1 MASTPAPE
9 TGPIT
14 SRLEPDS
21 NKKLAFLLLALVLYG
36 IVLALPQPAGLSAST
51 QARPERSHNKK
62 ACPNTSSST
71 PRTRSRGC

>member
-14 SRLEPDS
+14 SRPEPDS

-36 IVLALPQPAGLSAST
+36 IVLALPQPAEMSGASLL
-51 QARPERSHNKK
+51 QP
-62 ACPNTSSST
+62 
-71 PRTRSRGC
+71 G